1 MVQTDGV
8 EPHQLWLVPISP
20 LCSGKPPGGLRQGL
34 MRSDSH
40 LICSGHAVRI
50 AGQQVRKQGASE
62 EEVQSL
68 PPLSL

>member
-50 AGQQVRKQGASE
+50 AGQQVRKQGVSE